1 MVNEKL
7 KVLHLGPLTGVL
19 PMAKPYTQKAKTKLA
34 LWNGAAL

>member
-19 PMAKPYTQKAKTKLA
+19 PMAKSYTQKAKTKLA